1 MKMQWSFDDHSL
13 LIISPWSLFFLSF
26 FYPFNRT
33 FLHNM
38 DFEGSTI
45 LLEIFVP
52 LVAFSVLVMC
62 CSSFCK
68 SFQRARAERLT
79 RLSLSLNRDSTP
91 VFIIPFPPSAPVD
104 DDPYAPPRYSVTE
117 YTAPPPPYDEVE
129 MKPELFPYPDAF
141 PPPYVP
147 YESTSASES
156 NNTSH

>member
-45 LLEIFVP
+45 LLD
-52 LVAFSVLVMC
+52 
-62 CSSFCK
+62 SFCK